1 MKAQQPKTDTA
12 VRTRERIRRICEFIT
27 RHPTRKHTLK
37 VLAAAAAMSPFHFQR
52 SFKSVVGVT
61 PKEYIEAERLRS
73 LKLGLREAASVTQ
86 AIYAAGFGSPS
97 RVYERIDTR
106 LGMTPKQYRTGGA
119 GVGISYASARTALG
133 CVLIGATDRGICF
146 LQFGA
151 SEEALCRIL
160 AGEYPNAQLSP
171 MPRSQRGAFDA
182 WMRELTRRIEGDSAP
197 TDLPLDISGT
207 AFQLKVWKALL
218 AIPRG
223 AVASYGE
230 IARQVGEPRAVRA
243 VANACAANRIAV
255 LVPCHRVIRG
265 DGALGGYRWG
275 VARKRTL
282 LDRERAASSSRALLR
297 MR

>member
-1 MKAQQPKTDTA
+1 MKTHQPKADTA
-12 VRTRERIRRICEFIT
+12 DRTRERIRRICELIT

-37 VLAAAAAMSPFHFQR
+37 ALAAAAAMSPFHFQR
-52 SFKSVVGVT
+52 TFKNVVGVT
-61 PKEYIEAERLRS
+61 PKEYMEGERMRS
-73 LKLGLREAASVTQ
+73 LKSSLRGTASVTQ
-86 AIYAAGFGSPS
+86 AIYDAGFGSPS

-106 LGMTPKQYRTGGA
+106 LGMTPRQYRTGGK
-119 GVGISYASARTALG
+119 GVGISYASAPTALG

-160 AGEYPNAQLSP
+160 AREYPNAELSP
-171 MPRSQRGAFDA
+171 MPRNQRGDFDA
-182 WMRELTRRIEGDSAP
+182 WMGELARRLEGDPAGG
-197 TDLPLDISGT
+197 DLPLDISGT

-223 AVASYGE
+223 ALASYGE
-230 IARQVGEPRAVRA
+230 IAREIGAPRAVRA
-243 VANACAANRIAV
+243 VASACAANRIAV

-282 LDRERAASSSRALLR
+282 LDRERAARRAPLR